1 MADQLPKLQHSRQPH
16 DTADWCAERA
26 AADRAAAVA
35 AENDNVRQR
44 YELSAASWSARAEM
58 LQRIADNIRARTE
71 AAHAEWNE
79 EDVPLRAAL
88 RTGGKEPSDV
98 RL

>member
-1 MADQLPKLQHSRQPH
+1 LADQLPPVQHSRQPH
-16 DTADWCAERA
+16 DSAEWCIERA
-26 AADRAAAVA
+26 AADRSAAMA

-44 YELSAASWSARAEM
+44 YELSAASWTARAEM
-58 LQRIADNIRARTE
+58 LQRMADNIRARTE
-71 AAHAEWNE
+71 AAHAEWND

-88 RTGGKEPSDV
+88 RAGGEEPSDV